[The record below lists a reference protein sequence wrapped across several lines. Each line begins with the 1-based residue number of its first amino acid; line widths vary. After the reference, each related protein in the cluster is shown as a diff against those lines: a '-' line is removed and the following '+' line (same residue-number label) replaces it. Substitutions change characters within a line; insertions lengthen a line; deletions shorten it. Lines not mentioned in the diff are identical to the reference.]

1 MLGKTLSP
9 KGTENMTFTF
19 EWNETKARLNAQKH
33 RVTFDEAVTVFSDP
47 GLLTFPDR
55 LHSASEERFISIGR
69 SEPGRVLL
77 VVHTERGDRIRIISS
92 RKATATER
100 NHYEA

>member
-1 MLGKTLSP
+1 MSP
-9 KGTENMTFTF
+9 GGTVTMTFIF
-19 EWNETKARLNAQKH
+19 EWNETKARLNSQKH
-33 RVTFDEAVTVFSDP
+33 RVSFDEAVTVFSDP
-47 GLLTFPDR
+47 RLLTFPDR

-69 SEPGRVLL
+69 SEQGRVLL

-100 NHYEA
+100 KNYES